1 VAEASGFDSC
11 HSHEETT
18 MFIPHGQRCEANHKN
33 EGWGK
38 YEDPADFVVKD
49 KNNMRYICAEH
60 YKLFTKEK

>member
-1 VAEASGFDSC
+1 
-11 HSHEETT
+11 